1 MRKKLICLLLC
12 LVAVVLPLA
21 MTGCGNS
28 DTTDGTDE
36 ESSTRPAVSINLW
49 LISDKKVS
57 AETEAAIENALNE
70 ITQSKYTTKVDLVY
84 FTEDEYYAALDAKL
98 EAAKNYKDTHASAD
112 IVLPGI
118 AESTEET
125 EETTAETIVNELGQR
140 LLKYPDINE
149 GQLDII
155 FLSGKDRLE
164 TYAAAGELS
173 AMDTNLN
180 ATSKILKEY
189 IYPSFLEQTKYNKNT
204 YAIPVSHSIGQYT
217 YLLVNKA
224 LADKYYIDASALNS
238 FAACGDLIEEI
249 GRHESGIAPVLA
261 YADPVNMYYWLGG
274 TEPSL
279 FASYVPAT
287 ATLGSRTTMRSAFD
301 TVGFTEHMLLMK
313 KCEDNGWFAANPEN
327 AENFGVAIMTGDYD
341 LRDKYAEDYEV
352 KVLSTP
358 TLTEDV
364 AYAAMFAVSAYTA
377 NFDRAME
384 VITLLNT
391 NAEAKNLLQYGVEG
405 VNYELDD
412 DGALVYLNDAYRM
425 NNLYTG
431 NALLSYPA
439 PDEAADSRENGKA
452 ANRDSRISPY
462 FGLSDVADEIDT
474 QLVEDMRTLS
484 DTYMARMYACA
495 NATEL
500 ADFFENVK
508 TELYAEPVY
517 KAAFSTGDDSNSPYA
532 VYARWFEK
540 LWPSAE

>member
-12 LVAVVLPLA
+12 LVAVILPLA

-28 DTTDGTDE
+28 DTTDTDE
-36 ESSTRPAVSINLW
+36 ESSARPAVSVNLW
-49 LISDKKVS
+49 LISDKEVS

-84 FTEDEYYAALDAKL
+84 VTEDEYYAALDAKL
-98 EAAKNYKDTHASAD
+98 EAAKKYKDEHASTE

-204 YAIPVSHSIGQYT
+204 YAIPVNHSIGQYT

-224 LADKYYIDASALNS
+224 LADKYYIDASSLNS
-238 FAACGDLIEEI
+238 FAACADLVEEI
-249 GRHESGIAPVLA
+249 GRHESGVAPVLA
-261 YADPVNMYYWLGG
+261 YADPANMYYWLGG
-274 TEPSL
+274 DTPSL
-279 FASYVPAT
+279 FASYVPSS

-313 KCEDNGWFAANPEN
+313 KCEDNGWFAADPEN
-327 AENFGVAIMTGDYD
+327 TENFGVAIMTGDYD
-341 LRDKYAEDYEV
+341 LRDKYAEDYDV
-352 KVLSTP
+352 KVLTAP

-364 AYAAMFAVSAYTA
+364 AYEAMFAVSAYTA

-391 NAEAKNLLQYGVEG
+391 NTEAKNLLQYGVEG

-439 PDEAADSRENGKA
+439 PGEAAGIREDGKA
-452 ANRDSRISPY
+452 ANRDSRVSPY
-462 FGLSDVADEIDT
+462 FGLSDVASEIDQNLVT
-474 QLVEDMRTLS
+474 QMRELS

-495 NATEL
+495 NAAEL

-517 KAAFSTGDDSNSPYA
+517 KAAFSTGDDSKSPYA
-532 VYARWFEK
+532 VYSRWFEK